1 MRVLAVIA
9 NLITICGGQFFT
21 RRIAK
26 DALPL
31 LLKLLREGPS
41 LIMSRPSDAL
51 RPKSSKE
58 LLLLRSQGSEIQET
72 GISPAAK
79 LKVQLAVL
87 KCIEMIAGHQK
98 NSSALETTY
107 KPIVSWVVASACRV
121 PALQA
126 AAAETLVALS
136 NLDADLVW
144 LVVAD
149 LVHGTSAHLC
159 SMNPVMSLLQ
169 FEILTLAISLCGC
182 TNHLIDLLFI
192 RFQIVCPA
200 LRVMV
205 VIVSSLPCRW
215 NESRSTFTRR

>member
-41 LIMSRPSDAL
+41 SIMSRPSDAL

-87 KCIEMIAGHQK
+87 KCIEIIAGHQK

-107 KPIVSWVVASACRV
+107 RPIVSWVVASACKV

-149 LVHGTSAHLC
+149 LVYGTS
-159 SMNPVMSLLQ
+159 MP
-169 FEILTLAISLCGC
+169 
-182 TNHLIDLLFI
+182 
-192 RFQIVCPA
+192 
-200 LRVMV
+200 
-205 VIVSSLPCRW
+205 
-215 NESRSTFTRR
+215 NESCSSSSCHPCNHSLWVYKPPE